1 MDALIIK
8 IAKNLVEVQ
17 RLRKELDDKE
27 YWIQKAAQETDFVP
41 AEGDWIHVS
50 IDLFVIEVGVHHGP
64 QIYGGTKYWRNGH
77 WFNNRLDF
85 NCPLPEEM
93 LWEIYSIKV

>member
-1 MDALIIK
+1 MDALIKK

-27 YWIQKAAQETDFVP
+27 YWIQKAAKETDFVP
-41 AEGDWIHVS
+41 AEGDWIHVNV
-50 IDLFVIEVGVHHGP
+50 DLFIIEVGVHHAL
-64 QIYGGTKYWRNGH
+64 YGMPKYWRNGH